1 MNKYSITIRISL
13 LILATF
19 GSTACASPTK
29 LPPIPAASETAVD
42 MVNPTTETYTDPF
55 AYCTTVGT
63 IDKPD
68 TRYNGPKVTD
78 ELIIGYL
85 NASGMNP
92 SSPYSDNFKNLT
104 IWRCMDKKVYVCNF
118 GANLPCDSQ
127 ANTDKN
133 PTQAMVDYCM
143 GNLDSQFIPMSI
155 TGHATI
161 YSWHCVKD
169 VPKLLDQI
177 EKADAA
183 GYLSGIWYAVGP
195 KNDW

>member
-1 MNKYSITIRISL
+1 MTITISL

-29 LPPIPAASETAVD
+29 TTPFPLVPETAIDSVT
-42 MVNPTTETYTDPF
+42 PTAETYTDPF
-55 AYCTTVGT
+55 AYCATVGT

-68 TRYNGPKVTD
+68 MRYNGPKVTD

-85 NASGMNP
+85 NAAGLNV
-92 SSPYSDNFKNLT
+92 SSPDSDNFKNLT
-104 IWRCMDKKVYVCNF
+104 IWRCMDHKVYACNF

-133 PTQAMVDYCM
+133 PTQAMVDYCIE
-143 GNLDSQFIPMSI
+143 NPNSEFIPMSVS
-155 TGHATI
+155 GHATI

-169 VPKLLDQI
+169 APKLLDQI

-183 GYLSGIWYAVGP
+183 GYLSGIWYAISP
-195 KNDW
+195 MP